1 MAENK
6 SGEDGML
13 EIMWIWGIL
22 GLVLLGFE
30 MLTGTMY
37 VLWFGIAALLL
48 AILTWLMPAMPIAFQ
63 LFLFAGLS
71 IGALVIWRRNYKKH
85 STDLHIGQSQGDDIG
100 RVGTMIEAVTPHR
113 SGRIRFTQGVMGS
126 REWAAVSSEDIEA
139 GAEAVIIAVEGN
151 SLRVKRH

>member
-1 MAENK
+1 
-6 SGEDGML
+6 ML

-37 VLWFGIAALLL
+37 VLWFGIAAILL
-48 AILTWLMPAMPIAFQ
+48 AILTWLAPAMPVALQ

-71 IGALVIWRRNYKKH
+71 IGALVIWRRNYKKN
-85 STDLHIGQSQGDDIG
+85 STDLHIGQSQGDEIG
-100 RVGTMIEAVTPHR
+100 RIGTIVEPVSTRQP
-113 SGRIRFTQGVMGS
+113 GRIQFAQGVMGS
-126 REWAAVSSEDIEA
+126 REWAAVSNENIES
-139 GAEAVIIAVEGN
+139 GAEAIIVAIEGN

>member
-1 MAENK
+1 
-6 SGEDGML
+6 ML

-37 VLWFGIAALLL
+37 VLWFGIAAILL
-48 AILTWLMPAMPIAFQ
+48 AIVTWLLPTMPIAIQ

-71 IGALVIWRRNYKKH
+71 ISALVIWRRNYKKN
-85 STDLHIGQSQGDDIG
+85 SIDLHIGQSQGDEIG
-100 RVGTMIEAVTPHR
+100 RIGTIIETVTPR
-113 SGRIRFTQGVMGS
+113 QNGRIQFAQGVMGS
-126 REWAAVSSEDIEA
+126 REWAAVANEEIEA
-139 GAEAVIIAVEGN
+139 GAEAVIIAIEGN

>member
-1 MAENK
+1 
-6 SGEDGML
+6 ML

-22 GLVLLGFE
+22 GLALLGFE

-37 VLWFGIAALLL
+37 VLWFGVAAILL
-48 AILTWLMPAMPIAFQ
+48 AILTWLAPAMPIALQ

-85 STDLHIGQSQGDDIG
+85 STDLHIGQSQGDEIG
-100 RVGTMIEAVTPHR
+100 RIGTIVEPVSARQP
-113 SGRIRFTQGVMGS
+113 GRIQFAQGVMGS
-126 REWAAVSSEDIEA
+126 REWAAVSNENIES
-139 GAEAVIIAVEGN
+139 GAEAIIVAIEGN

>member
-6 SGEDGML
+6 SGEDRML

-22 GLVLLGFE
+22 GLALLGFE

-37 VLWFGIAALLL
+37 VLWFGIAAILL
-48 AILTWLMPAMPIAFQ
+48 AILTWLAPAMSIALQ

-71 IGALVIWRRNYKKH
+71 IGALVIWRRNYRKN
-85 STDLHIGQSQGDDIG
+85 STDLHIGQSQGDEIG
-100 RVGTMIEAVTPHR
+100 RIGTIIEPVSARQP
-113 SGRIRFTQGVMGS
+113 GRIQFAQGIMGS
-126 REWAAVSSEDIEA
+126 REWAAVSNENIESS
-139 GAEAVIIAVEGN
+139 AEAIIVAIEGN

>member
-6 SGEDGML
+6 SGEDRML

-22 GLVLLGFE
+22 GLALLGFE

-37 VLWFGIAALLL
+37 VLWFGIAAILL
-48 AILTWLMPAMPIAFQ
+48 AILTWLAPAMPIALQ

-71 IGALVIWRRNYKKH
+71 IGALVIWRRNYRKN
-85 STDLHIGQSQGDDIG
+85 STDLHIGQSQGDEIG
-100 RVGTMIEAVTPHR
+100 RIGTIIEPVSARQP
-113 SGRIRFTQGVMGS
+113 GRIQFAQGIMGS
-126 REWAAVSSEDIEA
+126 REWAAVSNENIES
-139 GAEAVIIAVEGN
+139 GAEAIIVAIEGN

>member
-1 MAENK
+1 
-6 SGEDGML
+6 ML

-48 AILTWLMPAMPIAFQ
+48 AILTWLTPAMPIALQ

-85 STDLHIGQSQGDDIG
+85 STDLHIGQSQGDEIG
-100 RVGTMIEAVTPHR
+100 RIGTIVEPVSTKQP
-113 SGRIRFTQGVMGS
+113 GRIQFAQGVMGS
-126 REWAAVSSEDIEA
+126 REWAAVSNENIES
-139 GAEAVIIAVEGN
+139 GAEAIIVAIEGN
-151 SLRVKRH
+151 SLCVKRH